1 MDEQSAYRVRLDVY
15 SGPLD
20 LLLFLIQ
27 RDEVDIYDIP
37 IARITEQYLEYVELL
52 QLVDPE
58 VVSEFLVLAA
68 TLMEI
73 KSRTLLPKPPPEEIE
88 AEIVDPRLELVKQ
101 LLAYKQFKDAA
112 RSLEESAAERA
123 LKHARAPAAPESP
136 SDELE
141 LENLDIWD
149 LFEAFNKLLKQIGKA
164 GVHYRIDVDDTPVS
178 LHAEDIMDSLERS
191 GGQQPFEDIFTGR
204 SRGEMI
210 GLFLAILELVRLHRI
225 RVKQDRPFGTIV
237 LYLIEHRP
245 IEDEELEQRASSSDA
260 PLAGPA
266 EPAWDEDRAGP
277 SSHVERGDEPG
288 NDLAEIG
295 PTLVRARTAPRVN
308 VPAAANVQSS
318 PPVYAP
324 ARSPDD
330 ATRPDA
336 LDSDPVEEPHDPQPS
351 TR

>member
-1 MDEQSAYRVRLDVY
+1 MDEQSAYRVKLDVY

-52 QLVDPE
+52 RLVDPE

-73 KSRTLLPKPPPEEIE
+73 KSRTLLPKPPPEEVE

-112 RSLEESAAERA
+112 RSLEESASERA
-123 LKHARAPAAPESP
+123 MKHARVPAAAESAE
-136 SDELE
+136 DELE

-164 GVHYRIDVDDTPVS
+164 GAQYKIDVDDTPVA
-178 LHAEDIMDSLERS
+178 LHAEDIMDSLERA

-225 RVKQDRPFGTIV
+225 RVKQDRPFGTILLFLV
-237 LYLIEHRP
+237 EHRP
-245 IEDEELEQRASSSDA
+245 IEEAELEEPASTSDA
-260 PLAGPA
+260 RLTAPAALEPVADETDPTEDSESGDVSAGDGG
-266 EPAWDEDRAGP
+266 EPGATLLEDR
-277 SSHVERGDEPG
+277 
-288 NDLAEIG
+288 
-295 PTLVRARTAPRVN
+295 TAMRVDI
-308 VPAAANVQSS
+308 PATAAMG
-318 PPVYAP
+318 
-324 ARSPDD
+324 RSP
-330 ATRPDA
+330 A
-336 LDSDPVEEPHDPQPS
+336 LDSPAPPPDDTHATELDPDESEQSHDPQPS